1 MNQTSPFT
9 PTFGSSPSVPVG
21 RADIVESFTLALR
34 SGPGSPSRALLL
46 SGTRG
51 VGKTV
56 LLNEVEDAAREQGWA
71 VITETAL
78 PGLVN
83 RLVNEHLPALLQ
95 MVDPRSTVR
104 RVTGVTGPAGLGGF
118 TGTVGLLITVDEIGR
133 GTTAELAELAAAV
146 QHIFREN
153 RDIALALAGLP
164 DEVNALLK
172 HRGITF
178 IRRAD
183 HRELGAVTR
192 EEARRGLVE
201 PVEENGWHWDET
213 ALNRALEATR
223 GYPFMIQLIGH
234 HSWLAAKNPTVIDD
248 QAVEHGTQ
256 RALKDLNTLVLKPLV
271 AELSGLDLAFV
282 KAMAEDPGPS
292 KVSDIAARI
301 DRSADTVAQYR
312 RRLIARHIVVP
323 VSHGVVAFTIPGLRE
338 FLHIEEDHA
347 PIPFW

>member
-1 MNQTSPFT
+1 MNIGIDQLSFYT
-9 PTFGSSPSVPVG
+9 PHYYP
-21 RADIVESFTLALR
+21 
-34 SGPGSPSRALLL
+34 
-46 SGTRG
+46 
-51 VGKTV
+51 
-56 LLNEVEDAAREQGWA
+56 
-71 VITETAL
+71 
-78 PGLVN
+78 
-83 RLVNEHLPALLQ
+83 
-95 MVDPRSTVR
+95 
-104 RVTGVTGPAGLGGF
+104 
-118 TGTVGLLITVDEIGR
+118 
-133 GTTAELAELAAAV
+133 ELAELAAAV

-301 DRSADTVAQYR
+301 DRYSCPVSTPPHRSPHCCSGVPWG
-312 RRLIARHIVVP
+312 RRLYHSRTTGIPSHRRGPCPNPILVVSRRCSQAIPDSLAEYHQKLGIVPDAGTTHIVWRFWDGMFQRGHRPQFGPTDRRGRVQKP
-323 VSHGVVAFTIPGLRE
+323 P
-338 FLHIEEDHA
+338 A
-347 PIPFW
+347 PRWRV

>member
-1 MNQTSPFT
+1 M
-9 PTFGSSPSVPVG
+9 
-21 RADIVESFTLALR
+21 
-34 SGPGSPSRALLL
+34 
-46 SGTRG
+46 
-51 VGKTV
+51 
-56 LLNEVEDAAREQGWA
+56 
-71 VITETAL
+71 
-78 PGLVN
+78 
-83 RLVNEHLPALLQ
+83 
-95 MVDPRSTVR
+95 
-104 RVTGVTGPAGLGGF
+104 
-118 TGTVGLLITVDEIGR
+118 
-133 GTTAELAELAAAV
+133 
-146 QHIFREN
+146 
-153 RDIALALAGLP
+153 
-164 DEVNALLK
+164 
-172 HRGITF
+172 
-178 IRRAD
+178 
-183 HRELGAVTR
+183 
-192 EEARRGLVE
+192 E